1 MTTPVPAGDVL
12 ESEGAELFRG
22 LGLTCV
28 YPLADVQL
36 CELDP
41 AGLHARGEHLEFDY
55 LVPFSDVCLVGEIT
69 ARSQPGDLREK
80 YRRFRRHLT
89 LVASMQRT
97 NAFWRALGVPDHA
110 LREFVNVERL
120 VGFFVTT
127 SLEKF
132 DVDLEEA
139 QGVGVFFKRDW
150 ELLKAYRETISSYA
164 KPHFLAR
171 LGITL
176 PTAQTAL
183 HIARDLIRSRGR
195 RVASGDVGA
204 ADVYTFEISPYELLD
219 AAQVFRRDELPDL
232 SPNAGRDYQR
242 SLLPKKLAAMRQML
256 LGTEDFMFPSSI
268 LVVLSAD
275 CNHSREHGLMIPKTY
290 GSIEVIDG
298 QHRLFSYASQEVERH
313 CRNNAKLMVT
323 AIHFQEQDP
332 AQIKQYNG
340 RTFVEIN
347 TTQTRVPTSHVHAIA
362 YSLLG
367 DTKPRSLGAE
377 VIIRLNARQGV
388 VRGLFATSQ
397 TSLGPIQATTVLTV
411 LHPLTNLARL
421 HALARRSGAAAHRK
435 RQGLSNLLGL
445 TQLETASAE
454 DVVRVTMIGLERYLR
469 TVYRTFELDWPA
481 RGRTNT
487 SSLAFAKMFAAFI
500 RLMRAFIGEG
510 LDWATVETELVRLRE
525 NLLRLR
531 RRRRYRAVLLDPADP
546 RVPGSGPSINQDFK
560 FLQENR
566 RRPTPVQRVVARRRQ
581 R

>member
-1 MTTPVPAGDVL
+1 
-12 ESEGAELFRG
+12 
-22 LGLTCV
+22 
-28 YPLADVQL
+28 
-36 CELDP
+36 
-41 AGLHARGEHLEFDY
+41 
-55 LVPFSDVCLVGEIT
+55 
-69 ARSQPGDLREK
+69 
-80 YRRFRRHLT
+80 
-89 LVASMQRT
+89 MQRT
-97 NAFWRALGVPDHA
+97 SGFWRALGVPDPS
-110 LREFVNVERL
+110 LREFLSVERL

-176 PTAQTAL
+176 PTAHTAL
-183 HIARDLIRSRGR
+183 RIAEGLIRSRGR

-204 ADVYTFEISPYELLD
+204 ADVYTFVVSPYEILD

-242 SLLPKKLAAMRQML
+242 PLLPKKLAAMRQML
-256 LGTEDFMFPSSI
+256 LGTQDFMFPSSI

-275 CNHSREHGLMIPKTY
+275 CNHSRDHGLMIPKSY
-290 GSIEVIDG
+290 GAIEVIDG
-298 QHRLFSYASQEVERH
+298 QHRLFSYASQEVERY
-313 CRNNAKLMVT
+313 CRSNAKLMVT
-323 AIHFQEQDP
+323 AIHFQEHDP
-332 AQIKQYNG
+332 AQIRQYNG

-347 TTQTRVPTSHVHAIA
+347 TTQTRVPASHVHAIA

-377 VIIRLNARQGV
+377 VIIRLNARDGV
-388 VRGLFATSQ
+388 IRGLFATSQ

-411 LHPLTNLARL
+411 LHPLTNLAKL
-421 HALARRSGAAAHRK
+421 HALAHRSGASAHRR

-445 TQLETASAE
+445 TTLEAVAAE
-454 DVVRVTMIGLERYLR
+454 DVVRLTTIALEHYLR
-469 TVYRTFELDWPA
+469 IVHRTFQLDWPA
-481 RGRTNT
+481 RGSTNT

-510 LDWATVETELVRLRE
+510 LDWATVETELVRLRT
-525 NLLRLR
+525 NLLALR
-531 RRRRYRAVLLDPADP
+531 RRRKYGAVLLDSADP
-546 RVPGSGPSINQDFK
+546 RIPGSGPSINQDFK

-566 RRPTPVQRVVARRRQ
+566 ARPTPVQRVVARRGR